1 MEWNFKL
8 FINPKMSLLPK
19 SINTLKRKSRLFP
32 CNCLV
37 SRFPSILCTT
47 LYNLDVIPVI
57 RLRISCD
64 ALTKKRLPFRK
75 YLVSTLIQGNS
86 QNWKRTKT
94 KKREN
99 VHSRKR
105 IILYVE
111 EKRITPGRKWL
122 LQKMWFVFIL
132 ISQNGQIIHL
142 IN

>member
-57 RLRISCD
+57 RLRISSD
-64 ALTKKRLPFRK
+64 ALTKERLPFRQ
-75 YLVSTLIQGNS
+75 YLVSTLIQRKSQLYKRRKTGN
-86 QNWKRTKT
+86 
-94 KKREN
+94 REN
-99 VHSRKR
+99 LYSRKQ

-111 EKRITPGRKWL
+111 EKELHPEGNCSCKRCDL
-122 LQKMWFVFIL
+122 FL
-132 ISQNGQIIHL
+132 S
-142 IN
+142 